1 MADDRG
7 SLSRLFCADEL
18 AASGWAWPVAQI
30 NHTVTLHRGAVRGF
44 HFQRPPH
51 AEAKLVS
58 CLRGAVWDVAVDL
71 RQGSPTFLQHRAIE
85 LSADNG
91 QALLIPPGFAH
102 GFQALRDGLVD
113 RVVPATTTVTDFLRQ
128 HEQAISRFVLLDHMD
143 WMSGYDPLAL
153 QEEWDMM
160 LARSRAGTRIL
171 FRSAHSEP
179 AYLSQ
184 VTVGGTRSP
193 LRQSLHFHDDW
204 ARALTRED
212 RVHTYAGFHIADVLA

>member
-1 MADDRG
+1 MSAATTPASGSRLELEALDLQGLVAVRRQRMADERG

-102 GFQALRDGLVD
+102 GFQALRDGVELLYLHSAAHAPGYEAGLHPQDPALAVTWPLEVTQMSLRD
-113 RVVPATTTVTDFLRQ
+113 RSHPFMDLSAF
-128 HEQAISRFVLLDHMD
+128 EGISL
-143 WMSGYDPLAL
+143 P
-153 QEEWDMM
+153 
-160 LARSRAGTRIL
+160 
-171 FRSAHSEP
+171 
-179 AYLSQ
+179 
-184 VTVGGTRSP
+184 
-193 LRQSLHFHDDW
+193 
-204 ARALTRED
+204 
-212 RVHTYAGFHIADVLA
+212 